1 MKQLNP
7 LKTGAIILV
16 TISAI
21 YVESVLAQSGRGTTG
36 SKRSTVINVI
46 ARRGDDPSKTPRL
59 LSPNTS
65 DESGRQISKGEIELY
80 DGGVFQKIETF
91 APDPS
96 PARIVVLMDNS
107 ATVQTDVKK
116 LASVPAAFAPEIYE
130 GDKVMVVGYDL
141 KPEIITEFT
150 DEPKDLQG
158 TLNLLRK
165 TDQPKLFDALNVIL
179 EDVLRPQVNFSK
191 RVIVV
196 VADGLDRGSTIKF
209 DQILGKL
216 QDENVT
222 VYAIAIR
229 DRTRGA
235 LRKDAPKPE
244 NVLDQLVAE
253 TGGKLYGMEGDVKTA
268 VKEICDELRNDRYQ
282 LTYYPDGIS
291 PIVKRRLLV
300 SASTPAISLRYK
312 ASHPPKP
319 Q

>member
-1 MKQLNP
+1 M
-7 LKTGAIILV
+7 
-16 TISAI
+16 
-21 YVESVLAQSGRGTTG
+21 AQSGRATTG

-46 ARRGDDPSKTPRL
+46 ARRVDDPSKPQRL
-59 LSPNTS
+59 LTQNTE
-65 DESGRQISKGEIELY
+65 DESGRQISKNEIELY
-80 DGGVFQKIETF
+80 DGGVFQRIETF
-91 APDPS
+91 SSDPTPS
-96 PARIVVLMDNS
+96 RIVILMDNS

-165 TDQPKLFDALNVIL
+165 TDQPRLFDALNVIL
-179 EDVLRPQVNFSK
+179 EDVLRPQVSFSK

-196 VADGLDRGSTIKF
+196 VADGLDRGSKIKF

-222 VYAIAIR
+222 VYAIAIK

-244 NVLDQLVAE
+244 DVLEQLVIE
-253 TGGKLYGMEGDVKTA
+253 TGGKMYGMDGDVKTA
-268 VKEICDELRNDRYQ
+268 VKDICDELRNDRYQ